1 VSTKSRILT
10 TTINSLTLGAIVTEF
25 SKFSVDD
32 GKTTLEYIGQFI
44 LQCGEASAN
53 DMLKLIM
60 FHFYLCLASLLL
72 DLFLLLLILYLLGL
86 N

>member
-10 TTINSLTLGAIVTEF
+10 TTINSLTLWAIVTEF

-32 GKTTLEYIGQFI
+32 GKTTLEYVGQFI

-53 DMLKLIM
+53 DELKLIM
-60 FHFYLCLASLLL
+60 FPLSLSSTA
-72 DLFLLLLILYLLGL
+72 FT
-86 N
+86 